1 MRVLVIPEDFRKDQY
16 LLRPLFS
23 RLFQSIGRP
32 RVQVTICRAPLLG
45 GVDEALKSS
54 RMAEVMRRHGGMAH
68 IVVLCVDRDGN
79 LGRHL
84 RLRQMEGQFGTSG
97 RAFLAENAWEELETW
112 VLAGLDLPRGWRW
125 ADVRAEVHVK
135 EQYFDPLVRQRGLS
149 NAPGEGRRPLG
160 IEAARRIDA
169 IRQKCPED
177 FDALARR
184 LDAAVRSL

>member
-16 LLRPLFS
+16 LLKPLFL
-23 RLFQSIGRP
+23 RLFQTIGKG
-32 RVQVTICRAPLLG
+32 RVQVEICRAPLLG

-54 RMAEVMRRHGGMAH
+54 RIAEVMNRHGGMAH

-84 RLRQMEGQFGTSG
+84 RLRQMERQFGTHR

-112 VLAGLDLPRGWRW
+112 VLAGLALPSRWRW

-135 EQYFDPLVRQRGLS
+135 ERYFDPVARQHGV
-149 NAPGEGRRPLG
+149 ADTPGEGRKLLG
-160 IEAARRIDA
+160 LEAARRIGV

-177 FDALARR
+177 FDFLAQR
-184 LDAAVRSL
+184 LEAAVGAI